1 MSDERRDGSRDA
13 DYRVARISIA
23 ITLSIVIAVLTVGD
37 LAQPGEQVPLSTLA
51 LLGVMVLTLCG
62 LEARDLMRGG
72 K

>member
-1 MSDERRDGSRDA
+1 M
-13 DYRVARISIA
+13 ARISIA

-37 LAQPGEQVPLSTLA
+37 LLTPGDQVPFATLA
-51 LLGVMVLTLCG
+51 LLGVMVLTLVG